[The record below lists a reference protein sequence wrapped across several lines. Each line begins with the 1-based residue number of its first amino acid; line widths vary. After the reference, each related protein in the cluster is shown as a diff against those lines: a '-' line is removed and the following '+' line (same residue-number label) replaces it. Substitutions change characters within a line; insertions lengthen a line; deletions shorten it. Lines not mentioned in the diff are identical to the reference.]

1 MGANVLSRFQGGAG
15 DTPLKVQNDFEGSGN
30 PLHAKEKQQKKQ
42 KVVEL
47 LLKHIEHSDDKDDF
61 VTATE
66 ITASLQALYPKMN
79 LHPNPIGKALNK
91 LGFKRVKKKVKGVA
105 LYGYLCKLILPP
117 TGN

>member
-1 MGANVLSRFQGGAG
+1 MGANVLSCFQGGAG

-30 PLHAKEKQQKKQ
+30 PLHAKEKQQKTQ

-47 LLKHIEHSDDKDDF
+47 LLKHFEYSSTKNDF

-79 LHPNPIGKALNK
+79 LYPTTIGKALNK
-91 LGFKRVKKKVKGVA
+91 LGFKRVQKKVKGVP